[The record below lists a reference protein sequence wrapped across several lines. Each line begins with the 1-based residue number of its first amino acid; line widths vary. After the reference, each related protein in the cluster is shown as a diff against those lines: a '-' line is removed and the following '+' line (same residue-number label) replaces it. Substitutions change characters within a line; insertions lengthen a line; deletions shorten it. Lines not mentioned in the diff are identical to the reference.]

1 MNLKS
6 SPSKRY
12 QCAEF
17 GDLIR
22 LTCIYLN
29 LYTVLGTVDAK
40 SSDGDYEDD
49 DRRWTLLRI
58 FFLKTTKF
66 ANNCMTFLGMTKLIY
81 MTTVRSRG
89 IDRNAVRVLFLSRGS
104 NPFPCIYAHRNQ
116 FSYLI
121 RRMCTMTSTKIE
133 SKRRAIRT
141 RYQSLLNTLIMLI
154 ETNV

>member
-1 MNLKS
+1 MLNPAMATTRMTIDVGHYL
-6 SPSKRY
+6 
-12 QCAEF
+12 
-17 GDLIR
+17 LI
-22 LTCIYLN
+22 I
-29 LYTVLGTVDAK
+29 
-40 SSDGDYEDD
+40 
-49 DRRWTLLRI
+49 
-58 FFLKTTKF
+58 FLKTKF
-66 ANNCMTFLGMTKLIY
+66 SKNCMTFFGMTQLIY